1 MKIDFRQ
8 DVANFS
14 FRADLQSTEEI
25 AAKQITDKI
34 VNIFI
39 ESQSVFGNSFCTL
52 RENILI
58 LTELANFTNEKQIT
72 NFKVNTFFDLI
83 SN

>member
-39 ESQSVFGNSFCTL
+39 KSQSVFGNSFCTL
-52 RENILI
+52 RENIFI
-58 LTELANFTNEKQIT
+58 LTELANFTNEKQNT